1 MESSRNAMKLTKKE
15 KLKMQKR
22 KSLKVKFQERLYGQ
36 ILLEIPKHLLKI
48 TLVAVIGSF
57 VFMIFIISSDKELGD
72 FMNLAEE

>member
-48 TLVAVIGSF
+48 TLFAVIGSF
-57 VFMIFIISSDKELGD
+57 VFMIFIISSDKELSD